1 MILDIV
7 GQKVRSE
14 FKGAIIVTVPNLSKE
29 ALTQLVRAPDLAEE
43 QSKGLQGHEA
53 LDCQWRPSTENT
65 GLATRRH
72 FFAGNLTLTE
82 CGFSALNFPNIIM
95 TLMSYNEF
103 GRKEFYTD
111 YTLFLGLTWSDK
123 PLMKEDY
130 SLA

>member
-1 MILDIV
+1 VAAVDR
-7 GQKVRSE
+7 KHRSR
-14 FKGAIIVTVPNLSKE
+14 NSQ
-29 ALTQLVRAPDLAEE
+29 ALLG
-43 QSKGLQGHEA
+43 SG
-53 LDCQWRPSTENT
+53 
-65 GLATRRH
+65 H